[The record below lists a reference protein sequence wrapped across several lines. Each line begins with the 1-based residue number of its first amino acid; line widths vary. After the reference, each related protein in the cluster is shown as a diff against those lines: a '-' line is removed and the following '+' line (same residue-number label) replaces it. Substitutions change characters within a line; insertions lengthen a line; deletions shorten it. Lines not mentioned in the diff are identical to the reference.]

1 MKKRILTAL
10 SIIGLGLMLVV
21 IGCALGGNLHDS
33 ESTSGE
39 AASGTLGD
47 GVTVRKLLI
56 DTSLVSLTVKPHS
69 KAVFEY
75 TISGEPEIIA
85 SVSIVNRDVLK
96 ITSRK
101 KNAFWGRSYPKGKR
115 ITVYVPHNAVFDQ
128 VSLSA
133 GVGEVLL
140 EGITAQNGLSLDTGV
155 GEVELRSVTASKV
168 TAHTSIGTVRFK
180 DCVFTDT
187 EIRSGMGEL
196 YFSGKLH
203 GTTTISAGV
212 GEATLHLQ
220 DRRED
225 YVINVSAGI
234 GEVSIDGR
242 QVSSGILPAVNETG
256 NKAHRLNIR
265 SSIGEV
271 SVRFDR

>member
-1 MKKRILTAL
+1 MKKRIMTAL
-10 SIIGLGLMLVV
+10 SIIGLGLILVV

-33 ESTSGE
+33 EPALE
-39 AASGTLGD
+39 NAASGTLGD
-47 GVTVRKLLI
+47 GAAVRKLLI
-56 DTSLVSLTVKPHS
+56 DTSLVSLTVKPHD

-85 SVSIVNRDVLK
+85 SVGIVDRDVLK

-101 KNAFWGRSYPKGKR
+101 KSAFWGRSYSKGKQ
-115 ITVYVPHNAVFDQ
+115 ITVYIPRNAVFDQ

-140 EGITAQNGLSLDTGV
+140 EGITAQNGLKLDTGV

-168 TAHTSIGTVRFK
+168 TAHTGIGTVRFK

-187 EIRSGMGEL
+187 EMRSGIGEL

-203 GTTTISAGV
+203 GITTISSGF
-212 GEATLHLQ
+212 GETTLRLQ
-220 DRRED
+220 DRRAD
-225 YVINVSAGI
+225 YIINVSAGI
-234 GEVSIDGR
+234 GEVSIDGKK
-242 QVSSGILPAVNETG
+242 VSSGILPSVSETG

-271 SVRFDR
+271 SVRFNQ